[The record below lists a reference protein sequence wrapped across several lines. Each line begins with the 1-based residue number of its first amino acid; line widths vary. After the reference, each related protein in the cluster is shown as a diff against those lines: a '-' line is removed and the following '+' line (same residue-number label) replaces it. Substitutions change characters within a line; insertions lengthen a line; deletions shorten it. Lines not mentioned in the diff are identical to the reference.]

1 MYLGAHPM
9 DTALPGIFE
18 QACNK
23 AATDAF
29 APPLRRDEQ
38 SDDIHRFAAELR
50 PPFVGSISVPAQCA
64 LGFSHDNDA
73 QIGGVHNVLEDTA
86 GIFCG
91 SLSVYVRKQ
100 FTGETAKLSHVWRSG
115 KSNFNWTEHHRRNP
129 CCHRHV

>member
-73 QIGGVHNVLEDTA
+73 QIGGFHNVLEDTA
-86 GIFCG
+86 GIFFV
-91 SLSVYVRKQ
+91 SFSVYFRMH
-100 FTGETAKLSHVWRSG
+100 FTGETEKLILVLRIGISYF
-115 KSNFNWTEHHRRNP
+115 KWTDAH
-129 CCHRHV
+129 